1 MYRWD
6 QSEFFLMQHKSRLQ
20 TWFSFF
26 FRKGGVEG
34 DRDTNS
40 FLERQRH
47 RKKKRCIKEDTGRER
62 YRVRQRDKYRKRNK
76 KKRERQKAR
85 DTEREWERDKE
96 RQSCGGRMPSLP
108 TLKRSS
114 GIVVYKCQMMADFRA
129 QSLCFG
135 SAKSRAKGLRDTT
148 RRIGQR
154 LAPTNL
160 WLIGHPGTPLH
171 VVLSA
176 WPESHFKSH

>member
-1 MYRWD
+1 M
-6 QSEFFLMQHKSRLQ
+6 HK
-20 TWFSFF
+20 
-26 FRKGGVEG
+26 G
-34 DRDTNS
+34 
-40 FLERQRH
+40 RH
-47 RKKKRCIKEDTGRER
+47 RKRAIQSETKRQIQKEEHKKKK
-62 YRVRQRDKYRKRNK
+62 RQRDRKSETQK
-76 KKRERQKAR
+76 ESER
-85 DTEREWERDKE
+85 ERDKE
-96 RQSCGGRMPSLP
+96 RQSCGGRTPSLP

-135 SAKSRAKGLRDTT
+135 SVKSRAKGLRDTT

-160 WLIGHPGTPLH
+160 WLIGHPGTPHH